1 MATKAPSAAKQL
13 AGFMAKYTP
22 DIVAQARKV
31 LAAMRKRLPGAVE
44 LVYDNYNG
52 LVVGFG
58 PTERPSEAVF
68 SVVIYPR
75 QVSLC
80 FLYGASLPDPDGLLR
95 GEGRQVR
102 NIILDSAERLDRPE
116 VREM

>member
-1 MATKAPSAAKQL
+1 MAAAEQL
-13 AGFMAKYTP
+13 AGLGGRCPLVRA
-22 DIVAQARKV
+22 AQARAV
-31 LAAMRKRLPGAVE
+31 LATMRKRLPGAVE

-75 QVSLC
+75 QLNLC
-80 FLYGASLPDPDGLLR
+80 FLYGASLKDPDGLLR
-95 GEGRQVR
+95 GDGKQVR
-102 NIILDSAERLDRPE
+102 NIILDSARRLDEPE
-116 VREM
+116 VREMM